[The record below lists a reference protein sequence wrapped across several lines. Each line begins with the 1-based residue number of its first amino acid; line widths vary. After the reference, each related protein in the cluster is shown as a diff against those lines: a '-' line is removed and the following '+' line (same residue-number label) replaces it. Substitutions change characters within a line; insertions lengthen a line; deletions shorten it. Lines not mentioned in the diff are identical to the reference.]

1 MYDDIIEAFRKE
13 YYKEIWSIS
22 TVSSP
27 GKNISSRFIPTS
39 SKIPTEIYNKK
50 CEKWECVGYQK
61 NTLLPIIEKYLEQ
74 ICERYERS
82 ENDYD
87 LMSILPELGVVPPGD
102 TLLKFIKSLYVM
114 YSIISTD
121 QIHVVENYASK
132 SFKFKTISEGLRK
145 IKSVPDRF
153 PFLYSRKMNDTYRD
167 ITKRRL
173 LRQELCRIKRTFFK
187 EVIERIEKDERIS
200 LDIYRTTITNNEKVV
215 KGKKEYE
222 EVEVCEYVGYAG
234 YRGGIIIIR
243 DPQGE
248 EYKGYNYSGYLDNL
262 DLNNYWDKGFILE

>member
-1 MYDDIIEAFRKE
+1 MFYDILEEFRKE

-22 TVSSP
+22 SVSSP

-39 SKIPTEIYNKK
+39 SEIPTEIYNKK
-50 CEKWECVGYQK
+50 CETWERVGFQK

-74 ICERYERS
+74 ICERYEDS

-87 LMSILPELGVVPPGD
+87 LMRILPELGVVPSGD

-121 QIHVVENYASK
+121 QVHWVENYASK

-187 EVIERIEKDERIS
+187 EIIEEIEKDEKIS
-200 LDIYRTTITNNEKVV
+200 LDIYRTTITNNEKTF
-215 KGKKEYE
+215 KDKKEYE
-222 EVEVCEYVGYAG
+222 KVEVCEYVGYTG
-234 YRGGIIIIR
+234 HRGGIIIIL

-248 EYKGYNYSGYLDNL
+248 DYKSYDYSHYLDNL
-262 DLNNYWDKGFILE
+262 DLNNYWNKGFILE